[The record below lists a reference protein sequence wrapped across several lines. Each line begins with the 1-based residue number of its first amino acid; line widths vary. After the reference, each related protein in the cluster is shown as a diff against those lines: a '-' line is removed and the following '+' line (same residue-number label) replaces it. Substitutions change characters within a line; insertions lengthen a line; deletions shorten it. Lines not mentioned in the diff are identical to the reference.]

1 MQKFVLV
8 VNLSGEN
15 NARLAKQYDKG
26 FKRPVYWNKFK
37 VTDNKKVE
45 IANANANA
53 KEPIRELLDLS
64 YQGVKRLFFCC
75 L

>member
-26 FKRPVYWNKFK
+26 LK
-37 VTDNKKVE
+37 
-45 IANANANA
+45 
-53 KEPIRELLDLS
+53 DLFI
-64 YQGVKRLFFCC
+64 GTNLR
-75 L
+75 